1 MGCIYIIKNK
11 INNKVYIGQT
21 MQSVEERYKQ
31 HLKSCRCKQH
41 YKIYRAM
48 NKYGVDNFY
57 YEILERDVKEEDI
70 DEREIYWIE
79 YYDSFKNGYN
89 STTGGDGRTI
99 YKELD
104 IDYIVQSLKD
114 GKQMK
119 ELAEEFNVNVCTIRR
134 TLDRNNI
141 SSKDIQNKKISQG
154 KPQIKIDRNMV
165 KDLHNKGLTVNEI
178 AKEMN
183 CNVKTIR
190 RIKHELNLEFE
201 RPRYDYSNIKEEDI
215 LSDRNNGMKVDDIL
229 KKYNISYGYYYKL
242 IKNQTQ
248 IIETQT
254 TIL

>member
-57 YEILERDVKEEDI
+57 YEILERD
-70 DEREIYWIE
+70 
-79 YYDSFKNGYN
+79 
-89 STTGGDGRTI
+89 
-99 YKELD
+99 
-104 IDYIVQSLKD
+104 
-114 GKQMK
+114 
-119 ELAEEFNVNVCTIRR
+119 
-134 TLDRNNI
+134 
-141 SSKDIQNKKISQG
+141 
-154 KPQIKIDRNMV
+154 
-165 KDLHNKGLTVNEI
+165 
-178 AKEMN
+178 
-183 CNVKTIR
+183 
-190 RIKHELNLEFE
+190 
-201 RPRYDYSNIKEEDI
+201 IKEEDI

-248 IIETQT
+248 ITETQT